1 VYVPAPYRAEEE
13 TAWRIVDAAGAGL
26 LVTATPAGLRSV
38 LTPVTV
44 SADRALLRA
53 HIARANDWATVA
65 RDGDE
70 VLAVF
75 VAADTYVS
83 PASYPTR
90 ATKAGVVPTWDYVA
104 AEVRGTLRI
113 ERDPQWLREQV
124 GDLTRHFEAAH
135 GERWSLAESDPDYV
149 ERLLGAIVGV
159 EIVVTSLTG
168 VTKLSQTRP
177 VEDRRQVRADL
188 ATGDDDAR
196 AVAGWMT
203 HE

>member
-1 VYVPAPYRAEEE
+1 VYVPAPYRAEDE
-13 TAWRIVDAAGAGL
+13 TAWRIVDVAGVGL

-38 LTPVTV
+38 LTPVAV
-44 SADRALLRA
+44 SADRTVLRA
-53 HIARANDWATVA
+53 HIARANEWATVA

-70 VLAVF
+70 ALAVF
-75 VAADTYVS
+75 VAADAYVS

-90 ATKAGVVPTWDYVA
+90 VTKPGVVPTWDYVA

-113 ERDPQWLREQV
+113 EREPQWLRDQV

-135 GERWSLAESDPDYV
+135 GERWSLEDADPDYV
-149 ERLLGAIVGV
+149 ERLLAAIVGV
-159 EIVVTSLTG
+159 EIVVTSITG

-188 ATGDDDAR
+188 AAGDDDAR
-196 AVAGWMT
+196 AVAAWMS